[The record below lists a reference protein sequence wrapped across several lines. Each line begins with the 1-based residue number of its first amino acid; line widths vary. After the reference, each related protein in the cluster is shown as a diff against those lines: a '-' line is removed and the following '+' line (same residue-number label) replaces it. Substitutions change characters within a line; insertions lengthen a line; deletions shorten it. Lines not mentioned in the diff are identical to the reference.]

1 MLNKALVSP
10 LALAFGLALTG
21 AVAAQN
27 AIGDQDI
34 SDADWPAVQEHCDT
48 LAADETVEGDV
59 TTSPEEDTEGQDDD
73 SGSDVAV
80 DLLSITLEDC
90 RAAGLV
96 S

>member
-10 LALAFGLALTG
+10 IALAFGLALTG

-27 AIGDQDI
+27 AIGDQDVT
-34 SDADWPAVQEHCDT
+34 DTDWPAVQEHCDT
-48 LAADETVEGDV
+48 LAADEAVAGDV
-59 TTSPEEDTEGQDDD
+59 TTSPEQDTEGEDDD
-73 SGSDVAV
+73 SGSDVTV
-80 DLLSITLEDC
+80 DLLSISLDDC